1 MLSQDGYYVVPM
13 CPHVQDFAT
22 SSLHGEVV
30 REEAIG
36 PVQVAVGEGE
46 DLEQYQI
53 VERRSWGTEV
63 DDSCNDV
70 LMQL

>member
-1 MLSQDGYYVVPM
+1 MGKICQLLSFPL
-13 CPHVQDFAT
+13 CPHAQDFAT

-36 PVQVAVGEGE
+36 PVPVAVEEGE

-53 VERRSWGTEV
+53 VERRRWE
-63 DDSCNDV
+63 
-70 LMQL
+70 QR

>member
-1 MLSQDGYYVVPM
+1 MY
-13 CPHVQDFAT
+13 PHVQDFAT

-36 PVQVAVGEGE
+36 PVPVAVEEGE

-53 VERRSWGTEV
+53 VERRRWE
-63 DDSCNDV
+63 
-70 LMQL
+70 QR